1 MKSWRMVSML
11 LLSLVLV
18 SSAAC
23 NPFGGDK
30 EETSQQL
37 AEVMRG
43 DLTVS
48 ISGSGNIQPTNEA
61 RLTFGTDGRVDKIY
75 IEEGDTVTE
84 GKILA
89 RLNTD
94 TLELALTQAQVALAT
109 QQVAITQAQVAV
121 TQAQVALATQQVA
134 VTQAQAALNTQQVA
148 VTQAQ
153 VAVTQ
158 AQVALTT
165 QQVAVTQ
172 AQVALTTQQVAV
184 TQAQAALQT
193 AEYNLEE
200 AQEPYTE
207 QDITNAEA
215 ALVEAEYTLEFAQW
229 ALERATLLRDKRNAQ
244 EAVYRAQLNLGIA
257 QQNLDTILSGTDEDE
272 IAILETQIEVAKQSL
287 ELAQESLEL
296 AQESLELTQESLEPA
311 QESLEVAEQSSEL
324 AQESLEVAE
333 QSSEVAEQSLE
344 LTEESLEVA
353 EQSLEQFQQSVELA
367 QQQLDEATI
376 TAPFD
381 GVIASV
387 DADVNDTVSTMT
399 TITHLIDLNTMKL
412 EIEVDEIDIPD
423 VKLGQRAI
431 IEIDALPTLP
441 LEGEVIF
448 ISSLGKGETGV
459 VLYEVKISFDAP
471 TGSGLRASMS
481 AEADIIINERNNVW
495 LVPSRSIKQDS
506 QGNPVVKV
514 MVSEETQERPVVI
527 GISDGFDTEIV
538 YGLNEGEIVVVTR

>member
-109 QQVAITQAQVAV
+109 QQVAITQA
-121 TQAQVALATQQVA
+121 
-134 VTQAQAALNTQQVA
+134 
-148 VTQAQ
+148 
-153 VAVTQ
+153 
-158 AQVALTT
+158 
-165 QQVAVTQ
+165 QVAVTQ

-333 QSSEVAEQSLE
+333 QSSEVAEQSLELTEESLE